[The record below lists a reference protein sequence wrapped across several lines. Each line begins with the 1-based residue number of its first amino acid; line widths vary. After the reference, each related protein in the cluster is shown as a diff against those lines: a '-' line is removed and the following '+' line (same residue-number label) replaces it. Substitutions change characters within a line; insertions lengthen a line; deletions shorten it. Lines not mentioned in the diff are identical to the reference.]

1 MDLILF
7 VSVLFKSLI
16 EIMTDEMG
24 KFNLKLKGIL
34 LNQMVF
40 SLSLLESDFM
50 TIVDDARCI
59 NLFEDLNYLQEYLI
73 T

>member
-16 EIMTDEMG
+16 EIMKDEMG
-24 KFNLKLKGIL
+24 KFNLKPKGIL

>member
-1 MDLILF
+1 MDFILF
-7 VSVLFKSLI
+7 ISALFMSLI
-16 EIMTDEMG
+16 ETMKHEMG
-24 KFNLKLKGIL
+24 KFNLKLKEIL

-40 SLSLLESDFM
+40 SLSLLERDFK
-50 TIVDDARCI
+50 TLVDDVRCI

>member
-16 EIMTDEMG
+16 EIMKDEMG

>member
-24 KFNLKLKGIL
+24 KFNLKPKGIL